1 MHFISF
7 ESRNEHG
14 CDPVG
19 NNVVYAHANVYELYI
34 LIEAKSSMTIL
45 LSLANGINLA
55 TRQTENYKRESSS
68 LVTTK

>member
-1 MHFISF
+1 MYFSMF
-7 ESRNEHG
+7 ESRNEYG

-55 TRQTENYKRESSS
+55 TRQKDNYKRESTS
-68 LVTTK
+68 LDITK